1 MIEDEPVFFIAAPF
15 GNYIKH
21 PYGVNVIG
29 TYTYKPRKSR
39 FWTILQKPPAY
50 RTVQGYGRGWT
61 NKLGLPNPG
70 INHGLQKITPYNVL
84 SIAEIE
90 RGDFRMM
97 DTVIPEDQSLELNLS
112 CPNLGKTLPWDD
124 INIFFNNRR
133 EYLIAKV
140 SPLTTPEEIQY
151 IVNTAF
157 KYIHFSN
164 TLPVPKYGGLSGKAL
179 IPYTLRLIG
188 LTREISQTINIIA
201 GGGVYD
207 EETVHLYM
215 DAGAQHI
222 SLGSIFITKPYTAWR
237 LLNR

>member
-61 NKLGLPNPG
+61 NKLGLPNP
-70 INHGLQKITPYNVL
+70 
-84 SIAEIE
+84 
-90 RGDFRMM
+90 
-97 DTVIPEDQSLELNLS
+97 EDQSLELNLS

-151 IVNTAF
+151 IVNTGF